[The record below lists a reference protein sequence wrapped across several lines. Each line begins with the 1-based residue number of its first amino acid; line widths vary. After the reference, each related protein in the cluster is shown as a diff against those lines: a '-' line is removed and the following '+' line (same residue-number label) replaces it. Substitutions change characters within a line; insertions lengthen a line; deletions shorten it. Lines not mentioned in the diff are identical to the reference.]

1 MSDERKN
8 GCARQNGRAQE
19 GKIPIESL
27 WLDYHGT
34 LAHRRAGA
42 LKRAVER
49 ALGRPLAQTAEEINA
64 MIERVR
70 LEFDGQDI
78 SEDME
83 GPEKWI
89 AVNMRAFGCTE
100 EQALLMSE
108 YVRDESNYVVSA
120 KRLKFLRWL
129 LSMFPP
135 QNASGKYVVTASN
148 ADYTVL
154 SRFLE
159 KHNLHGVKPVS
170 GDLMGIYKPN
180 TGFYQRIIDVT
191 EVPPERTLFIANSWR
206 TDLRAAR
213 LGVNVVVILPQSVLM
228 SPSEAIS
235 RVSGIKGKVFVVRSL
250 MAARQVIVSNFTTI
264 R

>member
-8 GCARQNGRAQE
+8 ICARQNGRALE
-19 GKIPIESL
+19 GKIPIKSL

-34 LAHRRAGA
+34 IVRRRAGA

-49 ALGRPLAQTAEEINA
+49 ALGRPLVQTAEEINA

-70 LEFDGQDI
+70 LEFDGQDM
-78 SEDME
+78 EEME

-89 AVNMRAFGCTE
+89 AVNMRAFGCTK
-100 EQALLMSE
+100 EQASLMSE
-108 YVRDESNYVVSA
+108 YVCDESNYVVSA
-120 KRLKFLRWL
+120 KRLKFVRWL

-135 QNASGKYVVTASN
+135 QNTSGKYVVTASN
-148 ADYTVL
+148 ADYTAL

-159 KHNLHGVKPVS
+159 RHGLSGVKPVS

-180 TGFYQRIIDVT
+180 IGFYQRIIDVT
-191 EVPPERTLFIANSWR
+191 QVPPENTLFIANSPR
-206 TDLRAAR
+206 TDGRAAR
-213 LGVNVVVILPQSVLM
+213 LGVNVVVILPPSVLM

-235 RVSGIKGKVFVVRSL
+235 KVSGIKGRVFVVRSL
-250 MAARQVIVSNFTTI
+250 MAARQVIARNFTTI